1 MTKTNLLF
9 VVSILTLMSCGNQE
23 TKLSTHGGSFELNIN
38 GDTINRI
45 DANGMK
51 QGLWL
56 MPISKDTVVYLND
69 TLHSV
74 TIMTSGEMIR
84 LVKREGNK
92 NIISLPDSFAVRSQD
107 Q

>member
-1 MTKTNLLF
+1 MTKINFLS
-9 VVSILTLMSCGNQE
+9 VASILTLMSCGNHE
-23 TKLSTHGGSFELNIN
+23 TKLATHGGSYELNN
-38 GDTINRI
+38 RDTINLI

-69 TLHSV
+69 TAHSV
-74 TIMTSGEMIR
+74 TTMTSGEMIR
-84 LVKREGNK
+84 QVNKEGNR
-92 NIISLPDSFAVRSQD
+92 NVIALPDSFAVKSQN